1 MSLTA
6 FEDTTVNKNSLYTL
20 AGSIWGLVGLFLI
33 IRGAGMYQVALDT
46 QNATQAAVMIS
57 LAIALVV
64 GVAKGKFVL
73 SKTARRNKSRIESID
88 EPLKIHHVYAKS
100 FYFLIAG
107 MILLGVSLRAFNEYL
122 GGYVVVGAI
131 YCGIGLAL
139 MVSSL
144 TYWKTET
151 QPAPEKNS

>member
-1 MSLTA
+1 M
-6 FEDTTVNKNSLYTL
+6 NKNSLYTL

-33 IRGAGMYQVALDT
+33 IRGAIMYQDALNT
-46 QNATQAAVMIS
+46 QNATQTALMIS
-57 LAIALVV
+57 IAVSV
-64 GVAKGKFVL
+64 IIGVAKGRFVL
-73 SKTARRNKSRIESID
+73 SKTARRNKTRIDSIE

-107 MILLGVSLRAFNEYL
+107 MIALGIILRTFNEYL
-122 GGYVVVGAI
+122 GGYVVVAAI

-151 QPAPEKNS
+151 PPAAEENS

>member
-1 MSLTA
+1 
-6 FEDTTVNKNSLYTL
+6 VNKNSLYAL
-20 AGSIWGLVGLFLI
+20 AGSVWGLVGLFLI
-33 IRGAGMYQVALDT
+33 IRGAVMYQAALET
-46 QNATQAAVMIS
+46 QNATQTALMIS
-57 LAIALVV
+57 IAIAIVI

-73 SKTARRNKSRIESID
+73 SKTARRNKSRIESI
-88 EPLKIHHVYAKS
+88 EGPLQVHHVYAKS

-107 MILLGVSLRAFNEYL
+107 MILLGVSMRHFNEYL
-122 GGYVVVGAI
+122 GGYVVVAGI

-151 QPAPEKNS
+151 QPAPEENS